1 LAGAGGEKK
10 NTGILVGLIIT
21 AAAVAAVVALVRFDV
36 RGEKQS
42 GLSSEFVYDT
52 NGLGEFDPAL
62 ILYKESTEPISTGFN
77 QSHGIAVGPGG
88 DIFVAGDKAVRVFDR
103 RGVKKNEIALSDEP
117 LCVTAAGDGRVY
129 VGMRDHI
136 EVFDSGLKRAA
147 LWAGLGDRAVL
158 TSIAV
163 CKNDVFAADAG
174 NRIVLHYDTS
184 GKLINKI
191 GRKDPERNI
200 PGFVIPSAYFDVA
213 VGPDGL
219 LRVADTG
226 RRAIEAYT
234 FDGDLEF
241 SWGEFSMGIEGFC
254 GCCNPANF
262 TMLPDG
268 SFVTSEKGLIR
279 VKIYDP
285 DGKFVAVVAGPQ
297 QLMETGIDK
306 LGMFSSESAMRGFD
320 VAVDANGRVLVLD
333 TIKNTI
339 RIFTRK
345 KVDL

>member
-1 LAGAGGEKK
+1 MAGAGGERK
-10 NTGILVGLIIT
+10 NSGLFVGLIIA

-52 NGLGEFDPAL
+52 TGLGEFDPAL

-77 QSHGIAVGPGG
+77 QSRGIAVGPEG
-88 DIFVAGDKAVRVFDR
+88 DIFVAGDKAIGVFKPGGVRT
-103 RGVKKNEIALSDEP
+103 NEIALTGEP
-117 LCVTAAGDGRVY
+117 LCVTAADDGRVY

-136 EVFDSGLKRAA
+136 EVFDSRLKRAA
-147 LWAGLGDRAVL
+147 VWAGLGDRAVL

-163 CKNDVFAADAG
+163 DKNDVFAADAG

-285 DGKFVAVVAGPQ
+285 EGKFVAVVAGPQ
-297 QLMETGIDK
+297 QLMQTGIDK
-306 LGMFSSESAMRGFD
+306 LGVFSSECAMRGFD

-333 TIKNTI
+333 TIKNAI